1 MSIRGRKPKKG
12 SLGTS
17 FIIEK
22 IPGLK
27 RISCSNCINYN
38 MDKSCDVKHV
48 LMSEIGYD
56 YWKQCNQFELSNEF
70 DTEEN
75 RALAERT
82 RKRIEKNYKIDKNK
96 QDKKRKSKGKTVQII
111 KIKENKIKTNNGK
124 MVISRLTVQQRKK
137 NGDSYQKI
145 AQHFG
150 VNKELIRKIDLGF
163 YGPGYINE

>member
-38 MDKSCDVKHV
+38 VDKSCDVKHV

-82 RKRIEKNYKIDKNK
+82 RKRIEKTYKIDKNK
-96 QDKKRKSKGKTVQII
+96 QDKKRKSRGNSVKVIKVKNVTTIACII
-111 KIKENKIKTNNGK
+111 PKAAIKTDIKAINAEGT
-124 MVISRLTVQQRKK
+124 VIPRAIFPT
-137 NGDSYQKI
+137 I
-145 AQHFG
+145 PG
-150 VNKELIRKIDLGF
+150 VYF
-163 YGPGYINE
+163 S

>member
-22 IPGLK
+22 RPGLK

-38 MDKSCDVKHV
+38 VDKSCDVKHV

-82 RKRIEKNYKIDKNK
+82 RKRIEKTYKIDKNK
-96 QDKKRKSKGKTVQII
+96 QDKKRKSRGNSVKVI
-111 KIKENKIKTNNGK
+111 KVKNVKNNNGK
-124 MVISRLTVQQRKK
+124 KVISRLTVQQRKK
-137 NGDSYQKI
+137 SGESYQKI

>member
-1 MSIRGRKPKKG
+1 MSIRGRKTKKG

-38 MDKSCDVKHV
+38 VDKSCDVKHV

-56 YWKQCNQFELSNEF
+56 YWKQCDQFDLINEF

-82 RKRIEKNYKIDKNK
+82 RKRIEKTYKIDKNK
-96 QDKKRKSKGKTVQII
+96 QDKKRKSRGNSVKVI
-111 KIKENKIKTNNGK
+111 KVKNVKNNNGK
-124 MVISRLTVQQRKK
+124 KVISRLTVQQRKK
-137 NGDSYQKI
+137 SGESYQKI

-163 YGPGYINE
+163 YGSGYINE

>member
-1 MSIRGRKPKKG
+1 MSIGGRKPKKG

-22 IPGLK
+22 IPDLK

-56 YWKQCNQFELSNEF
+56 YWKQCDQFDLSNEF

-82 RKRIEKNYKIDKNK
+82 RKRIEKTYKIDKNK
-96 QDKKRKSKGKTVQII
+96 QDKKERVEEILL
-111 KIKENKIKTNNGK
+111 
-124 MVISRLTVQQRKK
+124 R
-137 NGDSYQKI
+137 
-145 AQHFG
+145 
-150 VNKELIRKIDLGF
+150 
-163 YGPGYINE
+163 

>member
-1 MSIRGRKPKKG
+1 MSIGGRKPKKG

-56 YWKQCNQFELSNEF
+56 YWKQCDKFDLSNEF
-70 DTEEN
+70 PILQTKEFFARSAITEMLWIWQWVLLLVVHL
-75 RALAERT
+75 RQL
-82 RKRIEKNYKIDKNK
+82 
-96 QDKKRKSKGKTVQII
+96 
-111 KIKENKIKTNNGK
+111 
-124 MVISRLTVQQRKK
+124 
-137 NGDSYQKI
+137 
-145 AQHFG
+145 
-150 VNKELIRKIDLGF
+150 
-163 YGPGYINE
+163 

>member
-1 MSIRGRKPKKG
+1 MSIGGRKPKKG

-38 MDKSCDVKHV
+38 VDKSCDVKHV

-82 RKRIEKNYKIDKNK
+82 RKRIEKTYKIDKNK

-111 KIKENKIKTNNGK
+111 KIKENKTKTNNGK
-124 MVISRLTVQQRKK
+124 RVISRLTVQQRKK

>member
-1 MSIRGRKPKKG
+1 MSIGGRKPKKG

-38 MDKSCDVKHV
+38 VDKSCDVKHV

-56 YWKQCNQFELSNEF
+56 YWKQCDQFDLSNEF
-70 DTEEN
+70 DTEAN

-82 RKRIEKNYKIDKNK
+82 RKRIEKTYKIDKNK
-96 QDKKRKSKGKTVQII
+96 QDKKRKSRGNSVKVI
-111 KIKENKIKTNNGK
+111 KVKNVKNNNGK
-124 MVISRLTVQQRKK
+124 RVISRLTVQQRKVGKVTKRLHNILVLIK
-137 NGDSYQKI
+137 N
-145 AQHFG
+145 
-150 VNKELIRKIDLGF
+150 
-163 YGPGYINE
+163 

>member
-1 MSIRGRKPKKG
+1 MSVRGRKPKKG

-38 MDKSCDVKHV
+38 MDKSCNIKHV

-56 YWKQCNQFELSNEF
+56 YWKQCDKFDLSNEF

-82 RKRIEKNYKIDKNK
+82 RKRIEKTYMIDKNK
-96 QDKKRKSKGKTVQII
+96 QDKKRKSRGNSVKITTVKTKDV
-111 KIKENKIKTNNGK
+111 KNKNGK
-124 MVISRLTVQQRKK
+124 RVISRLTVQERKK
-137 NGDSYQKI
+137 SGESYQEI

-150 VNKELIRKIDLGF
+150 VDKELIRKIDLGF
-163 YGPGYINE
+163 YGMGYVQE